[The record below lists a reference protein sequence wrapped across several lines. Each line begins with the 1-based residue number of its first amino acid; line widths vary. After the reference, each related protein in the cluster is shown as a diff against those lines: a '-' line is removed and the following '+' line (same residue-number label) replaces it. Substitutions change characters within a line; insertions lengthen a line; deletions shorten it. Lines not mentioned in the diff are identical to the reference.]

1 LSATIVHVSLM
12 GGGNGAVSGVID
24 EMTRNRVIPIWAKIG
39 PGGVREIIM
48 HV

>member
-1 LSATIVHVSLM
+1 M

-39 PGGVREIIM
+39 PGGVKEIIM

>member
-12 GGGNGAVSGVID
+12 GGGNGASGVID